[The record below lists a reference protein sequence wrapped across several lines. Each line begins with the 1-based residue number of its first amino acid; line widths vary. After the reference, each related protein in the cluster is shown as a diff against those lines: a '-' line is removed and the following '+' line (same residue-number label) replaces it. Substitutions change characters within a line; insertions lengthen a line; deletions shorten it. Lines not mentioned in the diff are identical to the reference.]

1 MYIHVGLQRAC
12 VVYCYIIVIMV
23 LLYYF
28 YSKIMM
34 QFNNFKLQGE
44 RGDPGVKG
52 DKGEAGLPGKN
63 VSVSS
68 FTLLFISRLQS
79 I

>member
-1 MYIHVGLQRAC
+1 VS
-12 VVYCYIIVIMV
+12 YCIVISSS
-23 LLYYF
+23 LWCCCTIF
-28 YSKIMM
+28 FSKIMM

-68 FTLLFISRLQS
+68 FTLLCISRLQS